1 MGVDFMTDKTNKK
14 IGEILIEDGLIQPA
28 QLAEALEYQKQNGG
42 LVGQIL
48 TEKRFLDEDSLVSA
62 LGKQAHMPYIPLCR
76 YSLNPEMA
84 ALLKADF
91 CNTNLVVAFDGDS
104 RKVFL
109 AVADPLDKETVEKVR
124 AMTGRVPK
132 VYISR
137 ISEILNAIFYLYH
150 EKK

>member
-1 MGVDFMTDKTNKK
+1 MTDKTNKK

-28 QLAEALEYQKQNGG
+28 QLAEALEHQKLHGG

-48 TEKRFLDEDSLVSA
+48 IEKKFLDEDSLVSA
-62 LGKQAHMPYIPLCR
+62 LGKQARVPYIPLCR
-76 YSLNPEMA
+76 YAMNPEMA
-84 ALLKADF
+84 TLLKADF
-91 CNTNLVVAFDGDS
+91 CNTNLVVAFDGDA

-109 AVADPLDKETVEKVR
+109 AMADPLDKETVERVR
-124 AMTGRVPK
+124 TMTGRAPK